1 MELQTLK
8 VATRQS
14 QGKGKARK
22 VRAAGSLPGVLYG
35 GDREPVSLSVNLRA
49 FEALIHHARGGE
61 HALVQLE
68 VEDNAALNTP
78 AIVKAVQHHPLRN
91 TPTHADFLRIRLD
104 EKITTVIPIRL
115 VGQAPG
121 IAEGG
126 VLDHQLR
133 ELEIECLALSVPD
146 EVVVDVS
153 GLHVNDSLHVSDLQ
167 VPPDVEIISDPER
180 PVVAVH
186 PPRVVKE
193 TAEAG
198 EAAEGEAASPEVITE
213 RKEKEEKDAKDAKE
227 SKESKKK

>member
-8 VATRQS
+8 VATRQA
-14 QGKGKARK
+14 QGKEKARK
-22 VRAAGSLPGVLYG
+22 VRAAGSLPGTLYG
-35 GDREPVSLSVNLRA
+35 GGQEPVSLAVNRRA
-49 FEALIHHARGGE
+49 FELLIHHARGGE
-61 HALVQLE
+61 HAIVQLE
-68 VEDNAALNTP
+68 VEDNASFNTP
-78 AIVKAVQHHPLRN
+78 ALVKAVQHHPLRN

-104 EKITTVIPIRL
+104 EKIVTMIPVRL

-126 VLDHQLR
+126 VLDHQMR
-133 ELEIECLALSVPD
+133 ELEVECLALSVPD

-153 GLHVNDSLHVSDLQ
+153 GLHVNDSIHVSALQ
-167 VPPDVEIISDPER
+167 VPADVAIISDPER

-193 TAEAG
+193 TVEAA

-213 RKEKEEKDAKDAKE
+213 RKEKDEKDAKDAKE
-227 SKESKKK
+227 SKKK